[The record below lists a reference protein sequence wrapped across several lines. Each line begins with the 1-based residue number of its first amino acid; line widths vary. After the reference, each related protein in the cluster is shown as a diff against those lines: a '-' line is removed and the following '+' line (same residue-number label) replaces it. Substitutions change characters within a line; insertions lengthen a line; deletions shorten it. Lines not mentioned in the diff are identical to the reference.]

1 MKTLVLSMFVI
12 ILMSCTSQ
20 QKLESITETITT
32 TPGQINAK
40 LEFEFTAG
48 KSHNHPSIAVWVED
62 LEGNYIETLY
72 VTQYFARGNFGHGE
86 IEQGKWKNEPG
97 NVRRPA
103 TLPYWS
109 YKRNIKA
116 ADGLYAP
123 SAETAVPDAL
133 TGATPKAGFTLQTGS
148 KADAGK
154 MFRVLVEVNQPWDS
168 NDFWTNDKYP
178 NDFNYKT
185 SLQPALV
192 YAVTVSPN
200 ETGKPLYLNPI
211 GHSHPS
217 GSTGELFTDITT
229 ITTARDI
236 FGKIAVRVE

>member
-1 MKTLVLSMFVI
+1 MKILTTIVI
-12 ILMSCTSQ
+12 IGFLVSCTSQ
-20 QKLESITETITT
+20 KILTVETETIKTA
-32 TPGQINAK
+32 PEQINSK
-40 LEFEFTAG
+40 LEFEFTPG
-48 KSHNHPSIAVWVED
+48 KSHNHPSIAIWVED

-72 VTQYFARGNFGHGE
+72 VTQYFAKGNFGHGE
-86 IEQGKWKNEPG
+86 SEPGKWKNEPG

-109 YKRNIKA
+109 HKRNIKA

-123 SAETAVPDAL
+123 SPETAVPDAL
-133 TGATPKAGFTLQTGS
+133 TGATPKAGFTLKTGS
-148 KADAGK
+148 KADDK
-154 MFRVLVEVNQPWDS
+154 MFRVLAEVNQPWDS

-178 NDFNYKT
+178 DDFNYKT

-200 ETGKPLYLNPI
+200 DKGKLIYLNPI
-211 GHSHPS
+211 GHSHFS
-217 GSTGELFTDITT
+217 GKTGELFTDIST

-236 FGKIAVRVE
+236 FSKIAVKVE

>member
-1 MKTLVLSMFVI
+1 MKTIVFTVFLAVML
-12 ILMSCTSQ
+12 SCTSQ
-20 QKLESITETITT
+20 QKLDSKTETITT
-32 TPGQINAK
+32 RPELINSK
-40 LEFEFTAG
+40 LEFELTPG
-48 KSHNHPSIAVWVED
+48 KAHNHPSIAIWIED
-62 LEGNYIETLY
+62 LEGKYIETVY

-86 IEQGKWKNEPG
+86 SEPGKWKNEPG

-109 YKRNIKA
+109 FKRNIKA

-123 SAETAVPDAL
+123 SPETAVPDAL
-133 TGATPKAGFTLQTGS
+133 TGATPKAGFILKTGS
-148 KADAGK
+148 KATDK

-178 NDFNYKT
+178 DDFNYKT

-217 GSTGELFTDITT
+217 GLTGELFTDITT

-236 FGKIAVRVE
+236 FSKIVVRIE